1 VAGPVHRRRRRR
13 RRLARTAVVAVVL
26 AAGAVVAGLAL
37 TGGGGKAQ
45 AHRTATTT
53 SSAPTTTTSTAPP
66 LGTDGTYAVATTEL
80 TVSDGGRLLPTTVWY
95 PALQGGSGPDR
106 AKAPYPLLVFSQGYD
121 EPVTAYRA
129 LLVDWASAG
138 FVVAG
143 PTYPRTDPSDPAGVD
158 ENDIV
163 HHPADLRAV
172 ITTLL
177 DDGAGSGTVLAG
189 LVDPT
194 RVGVTGQSD
203 GGDVSLAVAAGS
215 CCADSRV
222 KAAAILSGAELAAF
236 GGGYFGGRPVPM
248 LVVQGTADDINPPGC
263 SAQLYDAAPAPK
275 FGLELLGAG
284 HLPPYVD
291 AGTDQQTIATVTTDF
306 FDAEL
311 AGQQA
316 GLAAMAAAG
325 AVAGVTQ
332 FTTAPTGP
340 WPAGVCPG
348 APG

>member
-1 VAGPVHRRRRRR
+1 MHRRRRRR
-13 RRLARTAVVAVVL
+13 RRLARTIAVAAVVTGGAI
-26 AAGAVVAGLAL
+26 AAGLSL
-37 TGGGGKAQ
+37 TGGSSDRPV
-45 AHRTATTT
+45 HRAGSTTT
-53 SSAPTTTTSTAPP
+53 APAPSTTTTTAPP
-66 LGTDGTYAVATTEL
+66 LGTDGTYPVGTTRL
-80 TVSDGGRLLPTTVWY
+80 TVSEPDGRVLPTTVWF
-95 PALQGGSGPDR
+95 PAVGAGGGPDR
-106 AKAPYPLLVFSQGYD
+106 AKAPYPLIVFSQGYD
-121 EPVTAYRA
+121 EPVTGYQA

-143 PTYPRTDPSDPAGVD
+143 PTYPRTDPADPAGVD

-172 ITTLL
+172 ISTLL
-177 DDGAGSGTVLAG
+177 ADGAGSGSVLAG
-189 LVDPT
+189 LVDPA

-203 GGDVSLAVAAGS
+203 GGDVSLAVAVGS

-236 GGGYFGGRPVPM
+236 GGTYFGGRPVPM
-248 LVVQGTADDINPPGC
+248 LVVQGTADEINPPGC
-263 SAQLYDAAPAPK
+263 SAQIYDAAPVPK
-275 FGLELLGAG
+275 YGLALLGAG
-284 HLPPYVD
+284 HLPPYVED
-291 AGTDQQTIATVTTDF
+291 GTDRQTVAAVTTDF

-316 GLAAMAAAG
+316 ALAAMASAG
-325 AVAGVTQ
+325 AVPGVTQ

-340 WPAGVCPG
+340 WPPGPCPG

>member
-1 VAGPVHRRRRRR
+1 M
-13 RRLARTAVVAVVL
+13 VVAVALVG
-26 AAGAVVAGLAL
+26 GAVGAGLAL
-37 TGGGGKAQ
+37 TGGGT
-45 AHRTATTT
+45 TAPGPPAGSTTT
-53 SSAPTTTTSTAPP
+53 SSMAPTTTTTAPV
-66 LGTDGTYAVATTEL
+66 LGADGTYAVATTRL
-80 TVSDGGRLLPTTVWY
+80 TVTAAGGRTLPTTVWY
-95 PALQGGSGPDR
+95 PAVPGAATPER
-106 AKAPYPLLVFSQGYD
+106 AKAPYPLIVFSQGYD
-121 EPVTAYRA
+121 EPVTGYQA

-163 HHPADLRAV
+163 HHPSDLQAV

-177 DDGAGSGTVLAG
+177 ADSTGSGGVMTG
-189 LVDPT
+189 LIDGS

-236 GGGYFGGRPVPM
+236 GGSYFAGRPVPL
-248 LVVQGTADDINPPGC
+248 LVVQGTADTINPPGC
-263 SAQLYDAAPAPK
+263 SAQIYDAAPDPK
-275 FGLELLGAG
+275 YGLALLGAG

-291 AGTDQQTIATVTTDF
+291 PGPYQRTIAAVTTDF

-311 AGQQA
+311 AGQTA
-316 GLAAMAAAG
+316 GIAAMAAAG
-325 AVAGVTQ
+325 TVAGVTQ
-332 FTTAPTGP
+332 YTTAPTGP
-340 WPAGVCPG
+340 WPHGPCPG

>member
-1 VAGPVHRRRRRR
+1 M
-13 RRLARTAVVAVVL
+13 VVAVVL
-26 AAGAVVAGLAL
+26 VAGALAVGLAVS
-37 TGGGGKAQ
+37 GGGGKAPGRR
-45 AHRTATTT
+45 AG
-53 SSAPTTTTSTAPP
+53 STTTTSVASTTTTTAPA
-66 LGTDGTYAVATTEL
+66 LGAVGTYAVGTTRL
-80 TVSDGGRLLPTTVWY
+80 TVTAGAGRSLPTTVWY
-95 PALQGGSGPDR
+95 PATSAPGGTVVDR
-106 AKAPYPLLVFSQGYD
+106 AKAPYPLIVFSQGYD
-121 EPVTAYRA
+121 EPVTGYQA

-163 HHPADLRAV
+163 NHPADLRAV

-177 DDGAGSGTVLAG
+177 GDSAGSGTVLSG
-189 LVDPT
+189 LLDAA

-203 GGDVSLAVAAGS
+203 GGDVSLAVSAGS
-215 CCADSRV
+215 CCTDGRV

-236 GGGYFGGRPVPM
+236 GGSYFGGRSVPL
-248 LVVQGTADDINPPGC
+248 LVVQGTADTINPPGC
-263 SAQLYDAAPAPK
+263 SAQIYDAAPAPK
-275 FGLELLGAG
+275 YGLELLGAG

-291 AGTDQQTIATVTTDF
+291 PGTYQQTIATVTTDF

-311 AGQQA
+311 AGQPA

-325 AVAGVTQ
+325 TVAGVTQ
-332 FTTAPTGP
+332 FTAAATGP
-340 WPAGVCPG
+340 WPHGPCPG